1 MKLGKIGELSKCR
14 GQGAGSRGQESS
26 RLPSLEGLGDLLGSP
41 PWRGRG
47 WVKEVLQF
55 CGSAVLQLFKF

>member
-26 RLPSLEGLGDLLGSP
+26 RLPSLEGLGVGKKGLCS
-41 PWRGRG
+41 
-47 WVKEVLQF
+47 F
-55 CGSAVLQLFKF
+55 AVLQLFKF